1 MTHSADDNQIQLL
14 INGTAYFPALEAAIQ
29 AAKQTIHLQTYIY
42 MTDKVGE
49 RISALLMQAAQCG
62 VSVNVLL
69 DGFGSKELAKDHL
82 KALRDA
88 GVHVAFYRPQISPWT
103 FKKDRLRR
111 MHRKV
116 VTIDDSIAFVGG
128 INIIDD
134 YNVPENMPPRIDY
147 AVRIEGPLV
156 QEISLSSEK
165 LWRNATSS
173 RVSRLNTNLKN
184 LPHNSLDFVRQF
196 GRPGKA
202 LSKKAVVFLVRNN
215 TSHRRDI
222 ERAYMHAFNHAQSEI
237 IIANAYFIPGQR
249 FRRVL
254 LAATKRGV
262 SVKLLLQGRI
272 EYFLMLATHAFYGTF
287 LNHGVEIYEYNK
299 GYMHSKVA
307 VVDGHWATV
316 GSSNIDPF
324 SLLLSHEANVVVHDS
339 PFAQQLRTHLLT
351 TIEEDAQHIS
361 AEDWLRGNLFKRTMS
376 WIAYGIVRLF
386 LGMIGRYNGRYRPE

>member
-1 MTHSADDNQIQLL
+1 MTHLAGKNPIQLL
-14 INGTAYFPALEAAIQ
+14 INGTAYFPALETAIQ
-29 AAKQTIHLQTYIY
+29 AAKHTIHLQTYIY
-42 MTDKVGE
+42 QADKVGKS
-49 RISALLMQAAQCG
+49 ISALLQQAAQRG
-62 VSVNVLL
+62 VAVNVLL
-69 DGFGSKELAKDHL
+69 DGFGSKELPKEHL
-82 KALRDA
+82 KSLRQA

-116 VTIDDSIAFVGG
+116 VTIDDKIAFVGG

-134 YNVPENMPPRIDY
+134 YDVPKGMPPRIDY

-156 QEISLSSEK
+156 REILLSAEK

-184 LPHNSLDFVRQF
+184 LPDNSLDFVRQF
-196 GRPGKA
+196 GRSCKA
-202 LSKKAVVFLVRNN
+202 PSKAAVAFLVRNN

-222 ERAYMHAFNHAQSEI
+222 ERAYMYAFNHAQSEI
-237 IIANAYFIPGQR
+237 IIANAYFIPGRR

-272 EYFLMLATHAFYGTF
+272 EYFLMLATHAFYGIF

-307 VVDGHWATV
+307 VVDGHWTTV

-324 SLLLSHEANVVVHDS
+324 SLLLSHEANVVIHDS
-339 PFAQQLRTHLLT
+339 YFAQELRTHLLT
-351 TIEEDAQHIS
+351 TIEESAHGVS
-361 AEDWLRGNLFKRTMS
+361 AEDWMRGNLFKRTMS
-376 WIAYGIVRLF
+376 WIAYGLVRLF
-386 LGMIGRYNGRYRPE
+386 LGVIGRYNGRYRSE